1 LRENILAKTTRRK
14 AMKTVRTGFWEMQY
28 SEAEDAIRILV
39 NGFSREAV
47 LFRLTKDNVSGFL
60 SALDADTP
68 VPVILQGQPM
78 VPQEQF
84 LTEEGGMT
92 EDGDYE
98 EDLYSTNYE
107 VDNADLSG
115 FYDGEASSYELLFED
130 SMDRRLLSS
139 SLWEFWALD
148 HILAETK

>member
-1 LRENILAKTTRRK
+1 
-14 AMKTVRTGFWEMQY
+14 
-28 SEAEDAIRILV
+28 
-39 NGFSREAV
+39 
-47 LFRLTKDNVSGFL
+47 
-60 SALDADTP
+60 
-68 VPVILQGQPM
+68 M